1 MPPLYELAEAIR
13 GVLARLDDI
22 DGELPPGLSTDLD
35 ALQMAFEEKA
45 ENICRYRVGL
55 CAAAEGIDAEIR
67 RLTAMRD
74 GHIRRAE
81 WLKSYLFAAMQSLGL
96 ERLDTKLFKLWIQK
110 NGRPTI
116 ECAGSDSPEGYQRV
130 VVSFDGEKAYEDWKA
145 GKPLPPEIV
154 VREGYHLRIK

>member
-1 MPPLYELAEAIR
+1 MPALYEIAEAIR
-13 GVLARLDDI
+13 GVLVRLDDT
-22 DGELPPGLSTDLD
+22 DGELPPGLATDLD
-35 ALQMAFEEKA
+35 ALQLALEEKA

-74 GHIRRAE
+74 GCTRRAE
-81 WLKSYLFAAMQSLGL
+81 WLRSYLFDAMQSLGL
-96 ERLDTKLFKLWIQK
+96 ERMDTKLFKLWIQK

-116 ECAGSDSPEGYQRV
+116 ECAGVDCPEGYQRV
-130 VVSFDGEKAYEDWKA
+130 VVSFDAEKAYEDWKA
-145 GKPLPPEIV
+145 GKPLPPGIV